1 MISYVIIDD
10 EKPARDALELMLAH
24 YFGEKIKVLG
34 KAESLKEGVFAIYKH
49 TPDIV
54 FLDIEMPEENGF
66 NIFNYF
72 QQVTFSVIFTT
83 AYKEY
88 AIKAI
93 KMAALDYILK
103 PIGVEDLKEAIGLY
117 EKRQLS
123 GISVDNIEKL
133 VNVLNPASSSLDK
146 IAFPTFNGFQLEKV
160 NAILYCE
167 ADQNYTNV
175 YTING
180 KVFLVSKPL
189 AVIEK
194 LLPGN
199 IFFRIHRSHSVNL
212 NYIKTYS
219 TRLMA
224 FMLCLRTVL
233 N

>member
-1 MISYVIIDD
+1 
-10 EKPARDALELMLAH
+10 
-24 YFGEKIKVLG
+24 
-34 KAESLKEGVFAIYKH
+34 
-49 TPDIV
+49 
-54 FLDIEMPEENGF
+54 MPEENGF

-93 KMAALDYILK
+93 KVAALDYILK
-103 PIGVEDLKEAIGLY
+103 PIGVEDLKEAIGLF

-123 GISVDNIEKL
+123 GISVENIEKL

-146 IAFPTFNGFQLEKV
+146 IAFPTINGFQLEKV

-219 TRLMA
+219 KVNGFQVVLENRTKLNVSSSRKDD
-224 FMLCLRTVL
+224 FIRMLTHG
-233 N
+233 